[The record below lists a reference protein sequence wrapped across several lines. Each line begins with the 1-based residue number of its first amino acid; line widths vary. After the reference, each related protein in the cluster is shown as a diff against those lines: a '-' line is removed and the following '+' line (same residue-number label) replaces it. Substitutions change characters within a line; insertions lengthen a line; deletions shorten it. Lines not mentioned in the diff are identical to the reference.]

1 MSYRFDHLH
10 IVCRDLEAMIDFFT
24 QNFETT
30 LIERKPFGGSPGAVL
45 DLGGTTV
52 NLRLAR
58 ESEPLLYDENA
69 KPLGFHHIGIAVDN
83 VDTEYQRLTAKGY
96 QFITLP
102 TDTPDHR
109 IAFFNGP
116 ENLTIEIM
124 GPADQ

>member
-10 IVCRDLEAMIDFFT
+10 IVCRDLEGMIDFFT
-24 QNFETT
+24 QNFDTA
-30 LIERKPFGGSPGAVL
+30 LIERRPFSGSPGAAL
-45 DLGGTTV
+45 DLGGTTI

-58 ESEPLLYDENA
+58 ENEPLLHDKNI

-83 VDTEYQRLTAKGY
+83 VDTEYQRLTGQGY
-96 QFITLP
+96 HFTTLP
-102 TDTPDHR
+102 TDITGYR

-124 GPADQ
+124 SPSNQ